1 MEVARSIAEMRAI
14 VKDWRKADQRVSLV
28 PTMGA
33 LHTGHLSLVHLG
45 QKQTEKSVVSIFVNP
60 AQFAPH
66 EDFNTYPR
74 DEERD
79 FSALRKAGVDLVF
92 APPVEEIYPDNHHT
106 KVEVQG
112 ISQLLEGQFRPQFF
126 IGVATVVAKLLIQVM
141 PDVALFGEKDYQ
153 QLCVI
158 KAMARDLDL
167 PVDVIGGDTIRES
180 DGLAM
185 SSRNAY
191 LSNAERALA
200 PRLYQEISAI
210 ADRVSAG
217 GDIDEVCAAASMEL
231 NASGF
236 KAIDYIVVKDADT
249 LEDPAP
255 GRPMRVLA
263 AAWLGRTR
271 LIDNIAVPS

>member
-28 PTMGA
+28 PAMCA
-33 LHTGHLSLVHLG
+33 LHTGHISLVHLG
-45 QKQTEKSVVSIFVNP
+45 QEKTEKSVVSIFVNP
-60 AQFAPH
+60 TQFAPH

-106 KVEVQG
+106 KVEVEG

-191 LSNAERALA
+191 LSNTERALA

-217 GDIDEVCAAASMEL
+217 ADINEVCTAASKEL
-231 NASGF
+231 AASGF

-271 LIDNIAVPS
+271 LIDNIAVPG

>member
-1 MEVARSIAEMRAI
+1 MEIARSIADMRTI
-14 VKDWRKADQRVSLV
+14 VNGWRKTDQRVSLV

-33 LHTGHLSLVHLG
+33 LHEGHLSLVHTG
-45 QKQTEKSVVSIFVNP
+45 QDRADKSVVSIFVNP
-60 AQFAPH
+60 TQFAPH

-79 FSALRKAGVDLVF
+79 FSALRNAGVDLVF
-92 APPVEEIYPDNHHT
+92 APPVEEIYPENHHT

-141 PDVALFGEKDYQ
+141 PDIALFGEKDYQ

-158 KAMARDLDL
+158 KAMARDLDI
-167 PVDVIGGDTIRES
+167 PVEVLGGDTIRES

-191 LSNAERALA
+191 LSNTERALA
-200 PRLYQEISAI
+200 PRLYQEITFI
-210 ADRVSAG
+210 AEQVANG
-217 GDIDEVCAAASMEL
+217 ADINQVCAAASKEL
-231 NASGF
+231 SAAGF

-255 GRPMRVLA
+255 GRPKRVLA

-271 LIDNIAVPS
+271 LIDNIAVPA

>member
-1 MEVARSIAEMRAI
+1 MEVARSIADMRAV
-14 VKDWRKADQRVSLV
+14 VKDWRKADQRVSLA

-33 LHTGHLSLVHLG
+33 LHEGHLSLVHMG
-45 QKQTEKSVVSIFVNP
+45 QERADKSVVSIFVNP

-74 DEERD
+74 HEERD
-79 FSALRKAGVDLVF
+79 FAALKKAGVDLVF
-92 APPVEEIYPDNHHT
+92 APPLEEIYPENHYT

-158 KAMARDLDL
+158 RAMARDLDL
-167 PVDVIGGDTIRES
+167 PVDVLGGKTIRES

-191 LSNAERALA
+191 LSNAERTLA
-200 PRLYQEISAI
+200 PRLYQEITAI
-210 ADRVSAG
+210 ADQISAG
-217 GDIDEVCAAASMEL
+217 ADIDEVCTAASKGL
-231 NASGF
+231 SKSGF
-236 KAIDYIVVKDADT
+236 KAIDYIVVKDAET
-249 LEDPAP
+249 LEDPTP

-271 LIDNIAVPS
+271 LIDNIAVPA

>member
-28 PTMGA
+28 PTMGT
-33 LHTGHLSLVHLG
+33 LHTGHISLVHLG
-45 QKQTEKSVVSIFVNP
+45 QEKTDKSVVSIFVNP
-60 AQFAPH
+60 TQFAPH

-79 FSALRKAGVDLVF
+79 FSALRKAGVNLVF

-106 KVEVQG
+106 KVEVEG

-158 KAMARDLDL
+158 RAMARDLDL

-191 LSNAERALA
+191 LSNAERVLA

-217 GDIDEVCAAASMEL
+217 ADIDEVCTAASKEL
-231 NASGF
+231 AASGF

-249 LEDPAP
+249 LEDPTP

-271 LIDNIAVPS
+271 LIDNIAVPA

>member
-1 MEVARSIAEMRAI
+1 MEIARSIAEMRAI

-33 LHTGHLSLVHLG
+33 LHTGHISLVHLG
-45 QKQTEKSVVSIFVNP
+45 QEQTEKSVVSIFVNP
-60 AQFAPH
+60 TQFAPH

-106 KVEVQG
+106 KVEVEG

-158 KAMARDLDL
+158 RSMARDLDL

-217 GDIDEVCAAASMEL
+217 ADIDEVCAAASMEL
-231 NASGF
+231 SASGF

-271 LIDNIAVPS
+271 LIDNIAVPA

>member
-1 MEVARSIAEMRAI
+1 MEVARSIAEMRSI
-14 VKDWRKADQRVSLV
+14 VSEWRKADQRVSLV

-33 LHTGHLSLVHLG
+33 LHEGHLSLVHMG
-45 QKQTEKSVVSIFVNP
+45 QTRSDKSVASIFVNP

-79 FSALRKAGVDLVF
+79 FSALRNAGVDLVF
-92 APPVEEIYPDNHHT
+92 APQVEEIYPENHHT

-141 PDVALFGEKDYQ
+141 PDLALFGEKDYQ

-158 KAMARDLDL
+158 RAMARDLDI
-167 PVDVIGGDTIRES
+167 PVEVLGGETIRES

-200 PRLYQEISAI
+200 PRLYQEITMI
-210 ADRVSAG
+210 AEKVTEGA
-217 GDIDEVCAAASMEL
+217 DINQVCAAASREL
-231 NASGF
+231 SQSGF

-255 GRPMRVLA
+255 GRPKRVLA

-271 LIDNIAVPS
+271 LIDNVAVPS

>member
-1 MEVARSIAEMRAI
+1 MN
-14 VKDWRKADQRVSLV
+14 
-28 PTMGA
+28 PT
-33 LHTGHLSLVHLG
+33 
-45 QKQTEKSVVSIFVNP
+45 
-60 AQFAPH
+60 QFAPH

-106 KVEVQG
+106 KVEVEG

-191 LSNAERALA
+191 LSNTERALA

-217 GDIDEVCAAASMEL
+217 ADINEVCTAASKEL
-231 NASGF
+231 AASGF

-271 LIDNIAVPS
+271 LIDNIAVPG

>member
-1 MEVARSIAEMRAI
+1 MEIARSIAEMRDI
-14 VKDWRKADQRVSLV
+14 IGGWRKADQRVSLV

-33 LHTGHLSLVHLG
+33 LHQGHLSLVGMG
-45 QKQTEKSVVSIFVNP
+45 QSQTDKSVVSIFVNP

-74 DEERD
+74 NEERD
-79 FSALRKAGVDLVF
+79 FAALRHASVDLVY
-92 APPVEEIYPDNHHT
+92 APTVGEIYPENHHT

-158 KAMARDLDL
+158 RAMARDLDL
-167 PVDVIGGDTIRES
+167 PVEVLGGETIRES

-191 LSNAERALA
+191 LNNTERALA
-200 PRLYQEISAI
+200 PRLYQEISSI
-210 ADRVSAG
+210 AELVSQGA
-217 GDIDEVCAAASMEL
+217 DINHVCATASRDLTE
-231 NASGF
+231 AGF

-249 LEDPAP
+249 LEDPVP

-271 LIDNIAVPS
+271 LIDNVAVPA

>member
-1 MEVARSIAEMRAI
+1 MEIARSIAEMRAI
-14 VKDWRKADQRVSLV
+14 IKDWRKAGQRVSLV

-33 LHTGHLSLVHLG
+33 LHEGHLSLVHMG
-45 QKQTEKSVVSIFVNP
+45 QDRADKSVVSIFVNP

-74 DEERD
+74 EEERD
-79 FSALRKAGVDLVF
+79 FAALRQAKVDLVF
-92 APPVEEIYPDNHHT
+92 APPVEEIYPENHHT
-106 KVEVQG
+106 KVEVEG

-126 IGVATVVAKLLIQVM
+126 IGVATVVAKLLIQVL

-158 KAMARDLDL
+158 RAMARDLDL
-167 PVDVIGGDTIRES
+167 PVDILGGETIRES

-191 LSNAERALA
+191 LTNAERTLA
-200 PRLYQEISAI
+200 PRLYQEITAI
-210 ADRVSAG
+210 ANQVSAG
-217 GDIDEVCAAASMEL
+217 ADIDTVCAAASKGLSE
-231 NASGF
+231 SGF

-249 LEDPAP
+249 LEDPIP

-271 LIDNIAVPS
+271 LIDNIGVPS

>member
-14 VKDWRKADQRVSLV
+14 VKDWRKAEQRVSLV

-45 QKQTEKSVVSIFVNP
+45 QEQTEKSVVSIFVNP
-60 AQFAPH
+60 TQFAPH

-79 FSALRKAGVDLVF
+79 FSALRRAGVDLVF

-106 KVEVQG
+106 KVEVVG

-141 PDVALFGEKDYQ
+141 PDVALFGQKDYQ

-158 KAMARDLDL
+158 RAMARDLDL
-167 PVDVIGGDTIRES
+167 PVNVIGGDTIRES

-191 LSNAERALA
+191 LSNAERTLA

-217 GDIDEVCAAASMEL
+217 ADIDEVCTAASMEL
-231 NASGF
+231 SAAGF

-249 LEDPAP
+249 LEEPAP

-271 LIDNIAVPS
+271 LIDNIAVPA